1 MSECLFR
8 VNLVARTSITVKAET
23 WMDAENEALNR
34 VLSDMDWE
42 VESYEVV
49 EIFDKPMAAK

>member
-23 WMDAENEALNR
+23 GLEAETAALDR
-34 VLSDMDWE
+34 VLSDADWE
-42 VESYEVV
+42 VESSEIVEVV
-49 EIFDKPMAAK
+49 TE